1 MPQNDIFTIISTE
14 SATDNIASEI
24 RINAEHHLF
33 NGHFPGAPVTPGVIQ
48 LQMIKTVLEKHME
61 QELQL
66 KSVRT
71 CKFLEVLNPNVTPV
85 IRLDIKYKI
94 LEVIEVT
101 ASGVFEGTT
110 YFKAQATYQ

>member
-1 MPQNDIFTIISTE
+1 
-14 SATDNIASEI
+14 
-24 RINAEHHLF
+24 
-33 NGHFPGAPVTPGVIQ
+33 
-48 LQMIKTVLEKHME
+48 
-61 QELQL
+61 LQL

>member
-1 MPQNDIFTIISTE
+1 MPQNDIFTIIGIDST
-14 SATDNIASEI
+14 ADTIASEV

-33 NGHFPGAPVTPGVIQ
+33 EGHFPGTPVTPGVIQ
-48 LQMIKTVLEKHME
+48 LQMVKTVLEQHLQK
-61 QELQL
+61 ELQL

-85 IRLDIKYKI
+85 IRLNIKYKI
-94 LEVIEVT
+94 QEVIEVT

-110 YFKAQATYQ
+110 FFKAQATYQ